1 MEETGEKLTEED
13 EVLGVVQITVY
24 NDCFAIEHTA
34 NLSMDD
40 IAGLFISAL
49 DKMGGET
56 EERVVH

>member
-1 MEETGEKLTEED
+1 MNNKEENPTKED
-13 EVLGVVQITVY
+13 EVLGVVQIIVY
-24 NDCFAIEHTA
+24 NDCFAIEHTS